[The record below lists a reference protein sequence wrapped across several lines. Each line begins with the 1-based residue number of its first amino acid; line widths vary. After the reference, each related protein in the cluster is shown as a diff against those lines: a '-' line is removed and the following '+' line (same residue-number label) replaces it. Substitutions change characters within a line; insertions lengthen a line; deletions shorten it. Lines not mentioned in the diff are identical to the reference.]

1 MTQQQRYDSVVKILN
16 KMYPNATTELNYKN
30 TFQLLIAVILSA
42 QCTDKRVNIITPALF
57 EQFPDC
63 YTMAKATPEIIFP
76 YIKSISYPNSK
87 AKYLVNCAKR
97 LVDIYK
103 GDVPSSVEELQTL
116 SGVGRKTANVIATV
130 VFNEQKMP
138 VDTHIHRVS
147 RRLGL
152 TNNAKTVRQTE
163 YQLMNNLK
171 GRDINLLHHQLLLL
185 GRYIC
190 KARKPDC
197 DNCLLTSVCKTFI
210 SNNKATKDN
219 NKAKS

>member
-16 KMYPNATTELNYKN
+16 EMYPNATTELNYKN

-97 LVDIYK
+97 IVDIYK

-116 SGVGRKTANVIATV
+116 NGVGRKTANVIATV

-163 YQLMNNLK
+163 DQLMNNLK

-197 DNCLLTSVCKTFI
+197 DNCLLTTVCKTFI
-210 SNNKATKDN
+210 SNNKATKNN